1 MSFRIKQSFIY
12 KKQTQFYPHFFSQN
26 HETFFLLK
34 PRTVSSQVFVQIENS
49 ENINASNLIQKHS
62 NEDTYP
68 GHDNL
73 IALT

>member
-1 MSFRIKQSFIY
+1 MRL
-12 KKQTQFYPHFFSQN
+12 
-26 HETFFLLK
+26 FFLLK
-34 PRTVSSQVFVQIENS
+34 PRSVLSQVLVQIENS

>member
-1 MSFRIKQSFIY
+1 MRL
-12 KKQTQFYPHFFSQN
+12 
-26 HETFFLLK
+26 FFLLK
-34 PRTVSSQVFVQIENS
+34 PRSVLSQVFVQIENS

-62 NEDTYP
+62 NEDTYS